1 VPKPNFLFE
10 TIPPLLRQYMNG
22 RMPSTDERVELETQI
37 TKARRLARGTDELTR
52 QRLEALAAELEKKLR
67 ETAE

>member
-1 VPKPNFLFE
+1 
-10 TIPPLLRQYMNG
+10 
-22 RMPSTDERVELETQI
+22 MPSMNERVELETQI
-37 TKARRLARGTDELTR
+37 TKARRLAREMDELTR

>member
-1 VPKPNFLFE
+1 
-10 TIPPLLRQYMNG
+10 
-22 RMPSTDERVELETQI
+22 MPSTDERVELETQI